1 MKNQIAN
8 IITGSRIL
16 CSILILFCPTFSVW
30 FYAAYLLCGFT
41 DMVDGTIA
49 RKTNTISEFGARLDT
64 VADFVFV
71 VVSLIKLLPS
81 THIPI
86 WLWIWGIVIAV
97 IKISNIISG
106 LIYKKQLISIHTIT
120 NKITGMLLFLLP
132 LTLHFIEI
140 KYSSLL
146 VCSIATFSAIQER
159 RYIEMGRDII

>member
-16 CSILILFCPTFSVW
+16 CSILILFCPVFSVW
-30 FYAAYLLCGFT
+30 FYATYLLCGFT
-41 DMVDGTIA
+41 DMVDGIIA

-81 THIPI
+81 IHIPI

-106 LIYKKQLISIHTIT
+106 LIYKKQLISVHTIM
-120 NKITGMLLFLLP
+120 NKITGLLLFLLP
-132 LTLHFIEI
+132 LMLHFIDI

-146 VCSIATFSAIQER
+146 VCSIAIFSAIQER
-159 RYIEMGRDII
+159 QYIEMGRDII